1 MSLLNTASPWNSS
14 GSDTRKRTPAIGK
27 DKRKTQKAP
36 LPLRD
41 EDIDNSGISSY
52 HPSFDEPDDISES
65 MQNTL
70 AMNESRGNT
79 INDLLNKITSSN
91 VGEGLADFKPVA
103 KDSNR
108 PTVGTYGALKD
119 LAKMEGFESPLLKM
133 AAGVP
138 EYMPSDIGTDNLSN
152 YNKSY
157 EAGAILGK
165 PYYSQQATK
174 PGEDGVMQ
182 KLNYITHI
190 LEDIQ
195 MEKTSNITEEL
206 ILYTFLGVFVIFI
219 VDSFA
224 RVGKYH
230 R

>member
-14 GSDTRKRTPAIGK
+14 RSDTRRRISAIGK

-36 LPLRD
+36 RD
-41 EDIDNSGISSY
+41 EDVDFDDN
-52 HPSFDEPDDISES
+52 DEVEVSDSL
-65 MQNTL
+65 QNTVAL
-70 AMNESRGNT
+70 NESRGST
-79 INDLLNKITSSN
+79 INDLLNKITSTQ
-91 VGEGLADFKPVA
+91 VGEGLADFKPV
-103 KDSNR
+103 
-108 PTVGTYGALKD
+108 VQKD
-119 LAKMEGFESPLLKM
+119 LANPTEGFESPLLKM
-133 AAGVP
+133 AAGMP
-138 EYMPSDIGTDNLSN
+138 EYGPSGSDNLSN

-165 PYYSQQATK
+165 PYYASMGIGGGAASGSD
-174 PGEDGVMQ
+174 PVLQ

-206 ILYTFLGVFVIFI
+206 ILYSFLGVFIIFV
-219 VDSFA
+219 VDSFSKA
-224 RVGKYH
+224 GKYY

>member
-14 GSDTRKRTPAIGK
+14 GSDTRKRISAIGK
-27 DKRKTQKAP
+27 EKRKTQKAP

-41 EDIDNSGISSY
+41 QDVDNSGLSSY
-52 HPSFDEPDDISES
+52 DDDDAEVSES
-65 MQNTL
+65 MQNTVAL
-70 AMNESRGNT
+70 NESRGST
-79 INDLLNKITSSN
+79 INDLLNKITSSDE
-91 VGEGLADFKPVA
+91 GAGLADFKPV
-103 KDSNR
+103 S
-108 PTVGTYGALKD
+108 T
-119 LAKMEGFESPLLKM
+119 LAKPPREGFESPLLKM
-133 AAGVP
+133 AAGIP
-138 EYMPSDIGTDNLSN
+138 EYGPSDIGSDNLSN

-157 EAGAILGK
+157 EGGAILGK
-165 PYYSQQATK
+165 PYYSQSATK
-174 PGEDGVMQ
+174 SGDDGVMQ

-206 ILYTFLGVFVIFI
+206 ILYTFLGVFTIFI
-219 VDSFA
+219 VDAFA

>member
-1 MSLLNTASPWNSS
+1 MSLLNTASPWKTT
-14 GSDTRKRTPAIGK
+14 DTRKRTPAIGK
-27 DKRKTQKAP
+27 RRTQKAP

-41 EDIDNSGISSY
+41 EETDTSGLSSY
-52 HPSFDEPDDISES
+52 HPEFDENNEISES
-65 MQNTL
+65 MESTIE
-70 AMNESRGNT
+70 MNEARGNT
-79 INDLLNKITSSN
+79 INDMLNKITSSSQA
-91 VGEGLADFKPVA
+91 GEDLVDFKPISAPKSNLGTRA
-103 KDSNR
+103 KES
-108 PTVGTYGALKD
+108 
-119 LAKMEGFESPLLKM
+119 FESPLLKM
-133 AAGVP
+133 AAGTGTFSP
-138 EYMPSDIGTDNLSN
+138 NDIGSDNLSN
-152 YNKSY
+152 YNKVY

-165 PYYSQQATK
+165 PYYAKSANTS
-174 PGEDGVMQ
+174 DGVME

-206 ILYTFLGVFVIFI
+206 ILYSFLGVFVIFI

>member
-14 GSDTRKRTPAIGK
+14 RSDTRRRISAIGK

-36 LPLRD
+36 RD
-41 EDIDNSGISSY
+41 EDVDFDDN
-52 HPSFDEPDDISES
+52 DEVEVSDSL
-65 MQNTL
+65 QNTVAL
-70 AMNESRGNT
+70 NESRGST
-79 INDLLNKITSSN
+79 INDLLNKITSTQ
-91 VGEGLADFKPVA
+91 VGEGLADFKPVSTVQSSLA
-103 KDSNR
+103 N
-108 PTVGTYGALKD
+108 PT
-119 LAKMEGFESPLLKM
+119 EGFESPLLKM
-133 AAGVP
+133 AAGMP
-138 EYMPSDIGTDNLSN
+138 EYGPSGSDNLSN

-165 PYYSQQATK
+165 PYYSQSTK
-174 PGEDGVMQ
+174 NGDANDGIMQ

-206 ILYTFLGVFVIFI
+206 ILYTFLGVFTIFI

>member
-14 GSDTRKRTPAIGK
+14 GTDTRKRIPAIGK
-27 DKRKTQKAP
+27 EKRKTQKAP
-36 LPLRD
+36 LLLRD
-41 EDIDNSGISSY
+41 EETENPD
-52 HPSFDEPDDISES
+52 FDDDEDELSDS
-65 MQNTL
+65 LKNTVAL
-70 AMNESRGNT
+70 NESRGST
-79 INDLLNKITSSN
+79 INDLLNKITSSDA
-91 VGEGLADFKPVA
+91 GAGLADFKPV
-103 KDSNR
+103 S
-108 PTVGTYGALKD
+108 TIKD
-119 LAKMEGFESPLLKM
+119 LAKPKEGFESPLLKM
-133 AAGVP
+133 AAGMP
-138 EYMPSDIGTDNLSN
+138 EYGPSDIGSDNLSN

-165 PYYSQQATK
+165 PYYSQSTQKGDA
-174 PGEDGVMQ
+174 GDGVMQ

-195 MEKTSNITEEL
+195 LEKTSNITEEL
-206 ILYTFLGVFVIFI
+206 ILYSFLGVFVIFM

>member
-14 GSDTRKRTPAIGK
+14 RSDTRRRISAIGK

-36 LPLRD
+36 RD
-41 EDIDNSGISSY
+41 EDVDFDDN
-52 HPSFDEPDDISES
+52 DEVEVSDSL
-65 MQNTL
+65 QNTVAL
-70 AMNESRGNT
+70 NESRGST
-79 INDLLNKITSSN
+79 INDLLNKITSTQ
-91 VGEGLADFKPVA
+91 VGEGLADFKPV
-103 KDSNR
+103 S
-108 PTVGTYGALKD
+108 TVQKD
-119 LAKMEGFESPLLKM
+119 LAKEGFESPLLKM
-133 AAGVP
+133 AAGIP
-138 EYMPSDIGTDNLSN
+138 EYGPSDIGSDNLSN

-165 PYYSQQATK
+165 PYYSQSAKT
-174 PGEDGVMQ
+174 GDAGDGVMQ

-206 ILYTFLGVFVIFI
+206 ILYTFLGVFTIFI
-219 VDSFA
+219 VDAFA

>member
-14 GSDTRKRTPAIGK
+14 GTDTRKRISAIGK
-27 DKRKTQKAP
+27 EKRKTQKAP

-41 EDIDNSGISSY
+41 EDVDNSGLSSY
-52 HPSFDEPDDISES
+52 HPDFEDNADVSES
-65 MQNTL
+65 MQNTIEL
-70 AMNESRGNT
+70 NKSRGST
-79 INDLLNKITSSN
+79 INDLLNKITSSQ
-91 VGEGLADFKPVA
+91 VGEGLADFTPV
-103 KDSNR
+103 S
-108 PTVGTYGALKD
+108 TVKD
-119 LAKMEGFESPLLKM
+119 LANPKEGFESPLLKM
-133 AAGVP
+133 AAGIP
-138 EYMPSDIGTDNLSN
+138 EYGPSDIGSDNLSN

-165 PYYSQQATK
+165 PYYSQSTK
-174 PGEDGVMQ
+174 NGDAGDGVMQ

-206 ILYTFLGVFVIFI
+206 ILYTFLGVFTIFI
-219 VDSFA
+219 VDAFA

>member
-14 GSDTRKRTPAIGK
+14 GSDTRRRTPVIGK
-27 DKRKTQKAP
+27 EKRKTQKAP

-41 EDIDNSGISSY
+41 QDVDNSGLSSY
-52 HPSFDEPDDISES
+52 HPDFDDEDVSQS
-65 MQNTL
+65 MQNTVAL
-70 AMNESRGNT
+70 NESRGNT
-79 INDLLNKITSSN
+79 INDLLNKITSSQ
-91 VGEGLADFKPVA
+91 VGEGLADFKPVSA
-103 KDSNR
+103 I
-108 PTVGTYGALKD
+108 KD
-119 LAKMEGFESPLLKM
+119 LANTKEGFESPLLKM
-133 AAGVP
+133 AAGIP
-138 EYMPSDIGTDNLSN
+138 EYGPSDIGSDNLSN

-165 PYYSQQATK
+165 PYYSQSVKT
-174 PGEDGVMQ
+174 GEDGVMQ

-206 ILYTFLGVFVIFI
+206 ILYTFLGVFTIFI
-219 VDSFA
+219 VDAFA

>member
-14 GSDTRKRTPAIGK
+14 GSDTRKRISAIGK
-27 DKRKTQKAP
+27 EKRKTQKAP

-41 EDIDNSGISSY
+41 QDVDNSGLSSY
-52 HPSFDEPDDISES
+52 HPDFDDDDAEVSDS
-65 MQNTL
+65 LQNTVAL
-70 AMNESRGNT
+70 NESRGSA
-79 INDLLNKITSSN
+79 INDLLNKITSSDA
-91 VGEGLADFKPVA
+91 GAGLADFKPV
-103 KDSNR
+103 S
-108 PTVGTYGALKD
+108 T
-119 LAKMEGFESPLLKM
+119 LAKPREGFESPLLKM
-133 AAGVP
+133 AAGIP
-138 EYMPSDIGTDNLSN
+138 EYGPSDIGSDNLSN

-165 PYYSQQATK
+165 PYYSQSAKT
-174 PGEDGVMQ
+174 GDASDGVMQ

-195 MEKTSNITEEL
+195 MEKTSHITEEL
-206 ILYTFLGVFVIFI
+206 ILYTFLGVFTIFI
-219 VDSFA
+219 VDAFA

>member
-14 GSDTRKRTPAIGK
+14 RSDTRRRISAIGK

-41 EDIDNSGISSY
+41 EDGDG
-52 HPSFDEPDDISES
+52 PEFDDSDDVEVSDS
-65 MQNTL
+65 LKNTV

-79 INDLLNKITSSN
+79 INDLLNKITSTQ
-91 VGEGLADFKPVA
+91 VGEGLADFKPV
-103 KDSNR
+103 S
-108 PTVGTYGALKD
+108 VVKD
-119 LAKMEGFESPLLKM
+119 LANSKEGFESPLLKM
-133 AAGVP
+133 AAGMP
-138 EYMPSDIGTDNLSN
+138 EYGPSDIGSDNLSN

-165 PYYSQQATK
+165 PYYSQSAK
-174 PGEDGVMQ
+174 NGESGDGVMQ
-182 KLNYITHI
+182 KLNYITHM
-190 LEDIQ
+190 LEEIQ

>member
-14 GSDTRKRTPAIGK
+14 GSDTRRRTPVIGK
-27 DKRKTQKAP
+27 ERRKTQKAP

-41 EDIDNSGISSY
+41 EDIDNSGLSSY
-52 HPSFDEPDDISES
+52 HPSFDEEEEDVSQS
-65 MQNTL
+65 MQNTV

-79 INDLLNKITSSN
+79 INDLLNKITSSQ
-91 VGEGLADFKPVA
+91 VGEGLADFKPV
-103 KDSNR
+103 S
-108 PTVGTYGALKD
+108 TVKD
-119 LAKMEGFESPLLKM
+119 LAKEGFESPLLKM
-133 AAGVP
+133 AAGLP
-138 EYMPSDIGTDNLSN
+138 EYGPSDIGSDNLSN

-157 EAGAILGK
+157 EAGAVLGK
-165 PYYSQQATK
+165 PYYSQSAKT
-174 PGEDGVMQ
+174 GDDGVMQ

-206 ILYTFLGVFVIFI
+206 ILYTFLGVFTIFI
-219 VDSFA
+219 VDAFA

>member
-14 GSDTRKRTPAIGK
+14 RSDTRRRISAIGK

-36 LPLRD
+36 RD
-41 EDIDNSGISSY
+41 EDVDFDDN
-52 HPSFDEPDDISES
+52 DEVEVSDSL
-65 MQNTL
+65 QNTVAL
-70 AMNESRGNT
+70 NESRGST
-79 INDLLNKITSSN
+79 INDLLNKITSTQ
-91 VGEGLADFKPVA
+91 VGEGLADFTPV
-103 KDSNR
+103 S
-108 PTVGTYGALKD
+108 TVVQKD
-119 LAKMEGFESPLLKM
+119 LANPTEGFESPLLKM
-133 AAGVP
+133 AAGMP
-138 EYMPSDIGTDNLSN
+138 EYGPSGSDNLSN

-165 PYYSQQATK
+165 PYYNQSTK
-174 PGEDGVMQ
+174 NGDANDGIMQ

-206 ILYTFLGVFVIFI
+206 ILYTFLGVFTIFI

>member
-14 GSDTRKRTPAIGK
+14 GSDTRRRRIPEIGK
-27 DKRKTQKAP
+27 DKRKTQKTF
-36 LPLRD
+36 LK
-41 EDIDNSGISSY
+41 EDDVDKPDLSDFEN
-52 HPSFDEPDDISES
+52 DDISES
-65 MQNTL
+65 MQSTVAL
-70 AMNESRGNT
+70 NESRGNT
-79 INDLLNKITSSN
+79 VNDLLNKITSSQ
-91 VGEGLADFKPVA
+91 VGDDLADFKPVL
-103 KDSNR
+103 
-108 PTVGTYGALKD
+108 TKD
-119 LAKMEGFESPLLKM
+119 LAKSREGFESPLLKM
-133 AAGVP
+133 AAGIP
-138 EYMPSDIGTDNLSN
+138 EYGPSDIGSDNLSN

-165 PYYSQQATK
+165 PYYSHSAK
-174 PGEDGVMQ
+174 NGESGDGVMQ

-190 LEDIQ
+190 LEEIQ

>member
-14 GSDTRKRTPAIGK
+14 GSDTRKRVSAIGK
-27 DKRKTQKAP
+27 EKRKTQKAP

-41 EDIDNSGISSY
+41 DDVDNSGLSSY
-52 HPSFDEPDDISES
+52 VDDDDVEVSES
-65 MQNTL
+65 MQNTVAL
-70 AMNESRGNT
+70 NESRGSA
-79 INDLLNKITSSN
+79 INDLLNKITSSG
-91 VGEGLADFKPVA
+91 VGEGLADFKPV
-103 KDSNR
+103 S
-108 PTVGTYGALKD
+108 T
-119 LAKMEGFESPLLKM
+119 LAKQPREGFESPLLKI
-133 AAGVP
+133 AAGIP
-138 EYMPSDIGTDNLSN
+138 EYGPSDIGSDNLSN

-157 EAGAILGK
+157 EGGAILGK
-165 PYYSQQATK
+165 PYYSQSAKT
-174 PGEDGVMQ
+174 GDAGDGVMQ

-206 ILYTFLGVFVIFI
+206 ILYTFLGVFTIFI
-219 VDSFA
+219 VDAFA

>member
-14 GSDTRKRTPAIGK
+14 GTDTRKRISAIGK
-27 DKRKTQKAP
+27 EKRRTQKAP

-41 EDIDNSGISSY
+41 EDVDNSFNSD
-52 HPSFDEPDDISES
+52 FDDEDEVSGS
-65 MQNTL
+65 MQNTVAL
-70 AMNESRGNT
+70 NESRGST
-79 INDLLNKITSSN
+79 INDLLNKITSSEA
-91 VGEGLADFKPVA
+91 GAGLADFKPV
-103 KDSNR
+103 S
-108 PTVGTYGALKD
+108 VVKD
-119 LAKMEGFESPLLKM
+119 LAKPKEGFESPLLKM
-133 AAGVP
+133 AAGMP
-138 EYMPSDIGTDNLSN
+138 EYGPSDIGSDNLSN

-165 PYYSQQATK
+165 PYYSQSTQKGDA
-174 PGEDGVMQ
+174 GDGVMQ

-206 ILYTFLGVFVIFI
+206 ILYTFLGVFTIFI
-219 VDSFA
+219 VDAFA

>member
-14 GSDTRKRTPAIGK
+14 GSDTRRRTPVIGK
-27 DKRKTQKAP
+27 EKRKTQKAP

-41 EDIDNSGISSY
+41 EDIDNCGLSSY
-52 HPSFDEPDDISES
+52 HPSFDDDESEVSQS
-65 MQNTL
+65 MQNTV

-79 INDLLNKITSSN
+79 INDLLNKITSSDA
-91 VGEGLADFKPVA
+91 GAGLADFKPV
-103 KDSNR
+103 
-108 PTVGTYGALKD
+108 LQKD
-119 LAKMEGFESPLLKM
+119 LANPAEGFESPLLKM
-133 AAGVP
+133 AAGIP
-138 EYMPSDIGTDNLSN
+138 EYGPSEIGSDNLSN

-165 PYYSQQATK
+165 PYYNQSAKTG
-174 PGEDGVMQ
+174 GEDSVMQ

-206 ILYTFLGVFVIFI
+206 ILYTFLGVFTIFI

>member
-14 GSDTRKRTPAIGK
+14 GSDTRRRTPVIGK
-27 DKRKTQKAP
+27 EKRKTQKAP

-41 EDIDNSGISSY
+41 ADIDNSGISSY
-52 HPSFDEPDDISES
+52 HPDFDDESEVSES
-65 MQNTL
+65 MQTTVAL
-70 AMNESRGNT
+70 NESRGNT
-79 INDLLNKITSSN
+79 INDLLNKITSSQ
-91 VGEGLADFKPVA
+91 VGDGLADFKPV
-103 KDSNR
+103 SS
-108 PTVGTYGALKD
+108 
-119 LAKMEGFESPLLKM
+119 LAKPREGFESPLLTM
-133 AAGVP
+133 AAGIP
-138 EYMPSDIGTDNLSN
+138 EYGPSDMGSDNLSN

-165 PYYSQQATK
+165 PYYSQSAKT
-174 PGEDGVMQ
+174 GEQSDGVMQ

-206 ILYTFLGVFVIFI
+206 ILYTFLGVFTIFI
-219 VDSFA
+219 VDAFA

>member
-14 GSDTRKRTPAIGK
+14 GSDTRKRVSAIGK
-27 DKRKTQKAP
+27 EKRKTQKAP

-41 EDIDNSGISSY
+41 EDVDNSD
-52 HPSFDEPDDISES
+52 FDDEDEASDSLK
-65 MQNTL
+65 NTVAL
-70 AMNESRGNT
+70 NESRGST
-79 INDLLNKITSSN
+79 INDLLNKITSSDA
-91 VGEGLADFKPVA
+91 GAGLADFKPV
-103 KDSNR
+103 S
-108 PTVGTYGALKD
+108 T
-119 LAKMEGFESPLLKM
+119 LAKPLEGFESPLLKM
-133 AAGVP
+133 AAGIP
-138 EYMPSDIGTDNLSN
+138 EYGPSDIGSDNLSN

-165 PYYSQQATK
+165 PYYSQSAKT
-174 PGEDGVMQ
+174 GDAGDGVMQ

-206 ILYTFLGVFVIFI
+206 ILYTFLGVFTIFI
-219 VDSFA
+219 VDAFA

>member
-14 GSDTRKRTPAIGK
+14 RSDTRRRISAIGK

-41 EDIDNSGISSY
+41 EDGDFDDN
-52 HPSFDEPDDISES
+52 DEVEVSDSL
-65 MQNTL
+65 QNTVAL
-70 AMNESRGNT
+70 NESRGST
-79 INDLLNKITSSN
+79 INDLLNKITSTQ
-91 VGEGLADFKPVA
+91 VGEGLADFKPVSTVQSSLA
-103 KDSNR
+103 N
-108 PTVGTYGALKD
+108 PT
-119 LAKMEGFESPLLKM
+119 EGFESPLLKM
-133 AAGVP
+133 AAGMP
-138 EYMPSDIGTDNLSN
+138 EYGPSDISSDNLSN

-165 PYYSQQATK
+165 PYYNQSAKT
-174 PGEDGVMQ
+174 GEQNDGIMQ

-206 ILYTFLGVFVIFI
+206 ILYTFLGVFTIFI

>member
-14 GSDTRKRTPAIGK
+14 GSDTRRRTPVIGK

-41 EDIDNSGISSY
+41 EDIDNSLN
-52 HPSFDEPDDISES
+52 PDYDDDDDVSQS
-65 MQNTL
+65 MQNTVAL
-70 AMNESRGNT
+70 NETRGNT
-79 INDLLNKITSSN
+79 INDLLNRITSSQ
-91 VGEGLADFKPVA
+91 VGEGLADFKPV
-103 KDSNR
+103 S
-108 PTVGTYGALKD
+108 T
-119 LAKMEGFESPLLKM
+119 LAKTPTEGFESPLLKM

-138 EYMPSDIGTDNLSN
+138 EYSPSDIGSDNLSN

-165 PYYSQQATK
+165 PYYNQSAKT
-174 PGEDGVMQ
+174 GDAADGVMQ

-206 ILYTFLGVFVIFI
+206 ILYTFLGVFTIFI
-219 VDSFA
+219 VDAFA

>member
-14 GSDTRKRTPAIGK
+14 RSDTRRRISAIGK

-36 LPLRD
+36 RD
-41 EDIDNSGISSY
+41 EDVDFDDN
-52 HPSFDEPDDISES
+52 DEVEVSDSL
-65 MQNTL
+65 QNTVAL
-70 AMNESRGNT
+70 NESRGST
-79 INDLLNKITSSN
+79 INDLLNKITSTQ
-91 VGEGLADFKPVA
+91 VGEGLADFKPV
-103 KDSNR
+103 S
-108 PTVGTYGALKD
+108 TVVQKD
-119 LAKMEGFESPLLKM
+119 LANPTEGFESPLLKM
-133 AAGVP
+133 AAGMP
-138 EYMPSDIGTDNLSN
+138 EYGPSGSDNLSN

-165 PYYSQQATK
+165 PYYSQSTK
-174 PGEDGVMQ
+174 NGDANDGIMQ

-206 ILYTFLGVFVIFI
+206 ILYTFLGVFTIFI

>member
-1 MSLLNTASPWNSS
+1 MSLLNTASPWNSN
-14 GSDTRKRTPAIGK
+14 SDTRKRTPTIG
-27 DKRKTQKAP
+27 KRKTQKAS

-41 EDIDNSGISSY
+41 EDVDNSGLSSY
-52 HPSFDEPDDISES
+52 HPDYDSNEEISES
-65 MQNTL
+65 MQSTL
-70 AMNESRGNT
+70 TLNETRGNT
-79 INDLLNKITSSN
+79 INDMLNKITASKA
-91 VGEGLADFKPVA
+91 GEGLADFKPVA
-103 KDSNR
+103 
-108 PTVGTYGALKD
+108 TVKG
-119 LAKMEGFESPLLKM
+119 LAKTNEEGFESELLRH
-133 AAGVP
+133 AVGV
-138 EYMPSDIGTDNLSN
+138 SDNDIGSDNLSN
-152 YNKSY
+152 YQKSY

-165 PYYSQQATK
+165 PYYSSMGTK
-174 PGEDGVMQ
+174 GSGESSDGVMQ

-206 ILYTFLGVFVIFI
+206 ILYSFLGVFVIFI

>member
-14 GSDTRKRTPAIGK
+14 GSDTRRKRVIGK
-27 DKRKTQKAP
+27 DNRKTQKAP

-41 EDIDNSGISSY
+41 EDDDKSY
-52 HPSFDEPDDISES
+52 FDENDVSDS
-65 MQNTL
+65 MQNTVAL
-70 AMNESRGNT
+70 NESRGNA
-79 INDLLNKITSSN
+79 INDLLNKITSTQ
-91 VGEGLADFKPVA
+91 VGEGLADFKPV
-103 KDSNR
+103 S
-108 PTVGTYGALKD
+108 TVSKD
-119 LAKMEGFESPLLKM
+119 LAKTQEGFESPLLKM
-133 AAGVP
+133 AAGIP
-138 EYMPSDIGTDNLSN
+138 EYGPSDIGSDNLSN

-165 PYYSQQATK
+165 PYYSQSAKT
-174 PGEDGVMQ
+174 GEASDGVMQ
-182 KLNYITHI
+182 KLNYITHM

-206 ILYTFLGVFVIFI
+206 ILYTFLGVFTIFI

>member
-14 GSDTRKRTPAIGK
+14 RSDTRRRISAIGK

-41 EDIDNSGISSY
+41 EDVDFDDN
-52 HPSFDEPDDISES
+52 DEVEVSDSL
-65 MQNTL
+65 QNTVAL
-70 AMNESRGNT
+70 NESRGTT
-79 INDLLNKITSSN
+79 INDLLNKITSTQ
-91 VGEGLADFKPVA
+91 VGEGLADFKPV
-103 KDSNR
+103 S
-108 PTVGTYGALKD
+108 TVVQKD
-119 LAKMEGFESPLLKM
+119 LANPTEGFESPLLKM
-133 AAGVP
+133 AAGMP
-138 EYMPSDIGTDNLSN
+138 EYGPSGSDNLSN

-165 PYYSQQATK
+165 PYYSQSTK
-174 PGEDGVMQ
+174 NGDANDGIMQ

-206 ILYTFLGVFVIFI
+206 ILYTFLGVFTIFI

>member
-14 GSDTRKRTPAIGK
+14 GSDTRRRTPVIGK
-27 DKRKTQKAP
+27 ERRKTQKAP

-41 EDIDNSGISSY
+41 EDIDNSGLSSY
-52 HPSFDEPDDISES
+52 HPSFDEEEEDVSQF
-65 MQNTL
+65 MQNTVAL
-70 AMNESRGNT
+70 NESRGNT
-79 INDLLNKITSSN
+79 INDLLNKITSSQ
-91 VGEGLADFKPVA
+91 VGEGLADFKPV
-103 KDSNR
+103 S
-108 PTVGTYGALKD
+108 TVKD
-119 LAKMEGFESPLLKM
+119 LAKEGFESPLLKM
-133 AAGVP
+133 AAGLP
-138 EYMPSDIGTDNLSN
+138 EYGPSDIGSDNLSN

-157 EAGAILGK
+157 EAGAVLGK
-165 PYYSQQATK
+165 PYYSQSAKT
-174 PGEDGVMQ
+174 GDDGVMQ

-206 ILYTFLGVFVIFI
+206 ILYTFLGVFTIFI
-219 VDSFA
+219 VDAFA

>member
-14 GSDTRKRTPAIGK
+14 GSDTRKRISAIGK
-27 DKRKTQKAP
+27 EKRKTQKAP

-41 EDIDNSGISSY
+41 QDVDNSGLSSY
-52 HPSFDEPDDISES
+52 HPDFDDDDTEVSDS
-65 MQNTL
+65 LQNTVAL
-70 AMNESRGNT
+70 NESRGST
-79 INDLLNKITSSN
+79 INDLLNKITSSG
-91 VGEGLADFKPVA
+91 VGEGLADFKPV
-103 KDSNR
+103 S
-108 PTVGTYGALKD
+108 T
-119 LAKMEGFESPLLKM
+119 LAKPREGFESPLLKI
-133 AAGVP
+133 AAGIP
-138 EYMPSDIGTDNLSN
+138 EYGPSDIGSDNLSN

-165 PYYSQQATK
+165 PYYSQSAKT
-174 PGEDGVMQ
+174 GDASDGVMQ

-195 MEKTSNITEEL
+195 MEKTSHITEEL
-206 ILYTFLGVFVIFI
+206 ILYTFLGVFTIFI
-219 VDSFA
+219 VDAFA

>member
-14 GSDTRKRTPAIGK
+14 GSDTRRRRIPEIGK
-27 DKRKTQKAP
+27 DKRKTQKATFVK
-36 LPLRD
+36 
-41 EDIDNSGISSY
+41 EDDDDDDVDKSE
-52 HPSFDEPDDISES
+52 SFGFNNHEISES
-65 MQNTL
+65 MQSSVAL
-70 AMNESRGNT
+70 NESRGNT
-79 INDLLNKITSSN
+79 VNDLLNKITSSQA
-91 VGEGLADFKPVA
+91 GDDLADFKPV
-103 KDSNR
+103 
-108 PTVGTYGALKD
+108 TKD
-119 LAKMEGFESPLLKM
+119 LAKSREGFESPLLKM
-133 AAGVP
+133 AAGIP
-138 EYMPSDIGTDNLSN
+138 EYGPSDIGADNLSN

-157 EAGAILGK
+157 ESGAILGK
-165 PYYSQQATK
+165 PYYAK
-174 PGEDGVMQ
+174 AGEPSDGVMQ

-206 ILYTFLGVFVIFI
+206 ILYTFLGVFTIFI

>member
-14 GSDTRKRTPAIGK
+14 RSDTRRRISAIGK

-36 LPLRD
+36 RD
-41 EDIDNSGISSY
+41 EDVDFDDN
-52 HPSFDEPDDISES
+52 DEVEVSDSL
-65 MQNTL
+65 QNTVAL
-70 AMNESRGNT
+70 NESRGST
-79 INDLLNKITSSN
+79 INDLLNKITSTQ
-91 VGEGLADFKPVA
+91 VGEGLADFKPV
-103 KDSNR
+103 S
-108 PTVGTYGALKD
+108 TVVQKD
-119 LAKMEGFESPLLKM
+119 LANPTGGFESPLLKM
-133 AAGVP
+133 AAGMP
-138 EYMPSDIGTDNLSN
+138 EYGPSDISSDNLSN

-157 EAGAILGK
+157 ESGAILGK
-165 PYYSQQATK
+165 PYYSQSTK
-174 PGEDGVMQ
+174 NGDANDGIMQ

-206 ILYTFLGVFVIFI
+206 ILYTFLGVFTIFI